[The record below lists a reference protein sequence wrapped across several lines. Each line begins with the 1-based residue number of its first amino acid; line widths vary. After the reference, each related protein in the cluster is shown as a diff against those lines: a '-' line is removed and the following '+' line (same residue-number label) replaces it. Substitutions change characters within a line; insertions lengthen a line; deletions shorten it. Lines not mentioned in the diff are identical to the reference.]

1 MTRSNARALRVLIA
15 DDEPLARQRLADL
28 LEQHEGVELV
38 DVAENGDEAV
48 KLIRS
53 LEPDL
58 VFLDVQMPGKS
69 GLDVVR
75 AVGADTMPATI
86 FVTAYDQ
93 HALKAFELA
102 AVDYLVK
109 PFDDERFASALQR
122 ARRLVEL
129 KQVGKL
135 SSQLLSLL
143 QGSAISE
150 AGSPRSPAASAPKA
164 EYLERIAVESRGQVR
179 VVPVKQIDFILAS
192 GPYAELHVGD
202 KRHLIRE
209 RMQNLEDRLDPK
221 KFIRVHRSAIVR
233 ADLIETL
240 FRAEGGDYTL
250 QLKGGVK
257 LKVSRS
263 RVEELQSRLGL

>member
-1 MTRSNARALRVLIA
+1 MSRTRALRVLIA

-28 LEQHEGVELV
+28 LERENGVELV
-38 DVAENGDEAV
+38 DAARNGDEAV
-48 KLIRS
+48 DLIRS

-58 VFLDVQMPGKS
+58 VFLDVQMPGRS

-75 AVGADTMPATI
+75 AVGADAMPATI

-109 PFDDERFASALQR
+109 PFDDERFAGALKR

-135 SSQLLSLL
+135 SGQLLSLL
-143 QGSAISE
+143 QGVALSTS
-150 AGSPRSPAASAPKA
+150 SAPAPPAPPTPKT

-257 LKVSRS
+257 IKVSRS
-263 RVEELQSRLGL
+263 RVEELQARLGL